1 MKGKKLLIL
10 LNSMNDEEF
19 RSLSRAVHSPL
30 INTNE
35 RISRLY
41 GYFEDHFPDFTGA
54 LSKPEELFKLLF
66 PEEPYNDYKLRR
78 LLSGFTQ
85 LVGTFLALLEVTRDK
100 ELEKKLVRRALSVRN
115 LHSLYENE
123 AMAGI
128 NALES
133 LPYRDAAYFKGKV
146 QLYASYYYHPQTE
159 KHTVKPSFLQD
170 LSDSLDAWYILF
182 KYRLAVEL
190 KNREHIFSEKYQLES
205 MGFADGPVAKKVLG
219 DNTTYQAYQMLFQ
232 FYQRQGSEHFQ
243 PLKEGIL
250 KVIGEMRRDDQLIL
264 FQQLLNFAI
273 RQINLGQSGFYTE
286 VLGLYKLGLDYGLL
300 TDSGRMS
307 EATYTNIVLVGC
319 EEGEFDWTYGFINDW
334 ATSVDVEASAQED
347 AKAHCFSLWHYFR
360 KEYGQ
365 ALDLIH
371 GHRFSEPFILRARM
385 LEVRIT
391 FEQFLLDTTYYNLL
405 TSKAKAFEKYL
416 SRAKHLPKP
425 LKESHNNTL
434 SLLRR
439 IASAHYKEDSPLSIA
454 EWVQQE
460 ANSSRPL
467 VLRNW
472 LLEQVQKT
480 IP

>member
-10 LNSMNDEEF
+10 LNSMNEEEF
-19 RSLSRAVHSPL
+19 LNLSKAVHSPL

-35 RISRLY
+35 RISQLY
-41 GYFEDHFPDFTGA
+41 DYLKDHFPDFNKA
-54 LSKPEELFKLLF
+54 LSNQEELYHFIF
-66 PEEPYNDYKLRR
+66 PGEPYNDYKLRR

-85 LVGTFLALLEVTRDK
+85 QVGTFLALLEVIRDK
-100 ELEKKLVRRALSVRN
+100 ELEKKLVRRVLSVRN
-115 LHSLYENE
+115 LHSLYEKE
-123 AMAGI
+123 AKAGI
-128 NALES
+128 SALES
-133 LPYRDAAYFKGKV
+133 SPYRDAAYFQEKV
-146 QLYASYYYHPQTE
+146 QLYDSYYYHPQTE

-190 KNREHIFSEKYQLES
+190 KNREQIFSEKYQLES
-205 MGFADGPVAKKVLG
+205 MDFLEGAVAKKVLG
-219 DNTTYQAYQMLFQ
+219 DNTVYQAYQTLSQ
-232 FYQRQGSEHFQ
+232 LYQHQGSAHFQ
-243 PLKEGIL
+243 SLKEALL
-250 KVIGEMRRDDQLIL
+250 KVIGHIRKNDQLIL

-286 VLGLYKLGLDYGLL
+286 VLGLYKLGLNYGLL

-319 EEGEFDWTYGFINDW
+319 EEGEFDWTYEFINDW
-334 ATSVDVEASAQED
+334 AASVDVEASARED
-347 AKAHCFSLWHYFR
+347 VKAHCFSLWHYFR
-360 KEYGQ
+360 KEYDE
-365 ALDLIH
+365 ALDLIRE
-371 GHRFSEPFILRARM
+371 HRFSEPFILRARM

-416 SRAKHLPKP
+416 SRARHLPKL

-434 SLLRR
+434 SLLRK
-439 IASAHYKEDSPLSIA
+439 IASAHHKKDSPLSIA

-460 ANSSRPL
+460 GNSNRPL

-472 LLEQVQKT
+472 LLKQVSKIT
-480 IP
+480 P